1 MAWNDPKDLLER
13 ATNASFLTDY
23 LTGQYAANEKSN
35 FALALDAA
43 WGRGKTYFLN
53 NWKEDLE
60 GQGYPVVY
68 FNAWANDFS
77 EDPLVA
83 LISELH
89 AGLAP
94 LYQELPAAKQLTL
107 NIKKQALKAS
117 KLGGKVLLNL
127 LLKKVA
133 GESLDGLQDWL
144 DEEETLD
151 ADNETGGEGSEDSD
165 QVGADKKALHKAID
179 DLTHATFKEHAS
191 KKRSI
196 AEFKKSVASLL
207 EAIKNKVKDKKL
219 PLFIFIDELDR
230 CRPNFAVEVLEVV
243 KHLFDVPGVYFVIAT
258 HTDQLAA
265 SINVLYGEK
274 FDSRQYL
281 KRFFHQ
287 EYVLPDPEPLK
298 FVQYLY
304 QQYRPFANL
313 SSDQFFVL
321 FEHPRQSRTVEQ
333 HIEAFTCL
341 AMAFGLSLRDME
353 QCMVMLKAVCLSWKK
368 NHQLHV
374 FYMLFW
380 IMLKHKNNDEFRRL
394 ANDGRSSSMAL
405 YQAETYIST
414 KPAIAHEG
422 GRTINCVQLVSFYYD
437 RRNWKLRE
445 YRQAAERGDAN
456 IYSLPG
462 SIEIAMDRATNNA
475 QNPDD
480 PLYFSCYSRLV
491 EQAGQLHI

>member
-1 MAWNDPKDLLER
+1 MAWNDPVDLLER
-13 ATNASFLTDY
+13 ATNARFLTDY
-23 LTGQYAANEKSN
+23 LAGQYAANEKSN
-35 FALALDAA
+35 FVLAVDSA
-43 WGRGKTYFLN
+43 WGRGKTYFLK

-60 GQGYPVVY
+60 GKGYPVVY
-68 FNAWANDFS
+68 FDAWANDFS

-94 LYQELPAAKQLTL
+94 IYKELPAAHQITL
-107 NIKKQALKAS
+107 NIKKQALKVS
-117 KLGGKVLLNL
+117 KVGGKVLLNL

-133 GESLDGLQDWL
+133 GESLEGIRDYFA
-144 DEEETLD
+144 DEDMGPDSETEVESPQEFAHTA
-151 ADNETGGEGSEDSD
+151 ADR
-165 QVGADKKALHKAID
+165 KALDKAID
-179 DLTHATFKEHAS
+179 ALTNAAFKEHTS
-191 KKRSI
+191 KKRAI

-207 EAIKNKVKDKKL
+207 DAIKLQMKAKKL
-219 PLFIFIDELDR
+219 PLFIFVDELDR

-258 HTDQLAA
+258 HIEQLAA

-304 QQYRPFANL
+304 QLYQPFATL
-313 SSDQFFVL
+313 SSEQVFVL
-321 FEHPRQSRTVEQ
+321 FEHPRQTRTVEQ
-333 HIEAFTCL
+333 HVEAFTCL
-341 AMAFGLSLRDME
+341 AMAFGLTLRDMD
-353 QCMVMLKAVCLSWKK
+353 QCMVMLKAVCLSWKM

-380 IMLKHKNNDEFRRL
+380 IMLKHKRTDEFRRL
-394 ANDGRSSSMAL
+394 AKDGRSSNLAL
-405 YQAETYIST
+405 YQAEEYIST
-414 KPAIAHEG
+414 KPVIAHEG
-422 GRTINCVQLVSFYYD
+422 GKTINCVQLISFYYD
-437 RRNWKLRE
+437 RRNWTLRE

-462 SIEIAMDRATNNA
+462 AIEIALDRATNNA
-475 QNPDD
+475 NMPDD
-480 PLYFSCYSRLV
+480 PLYFSHYPRLV